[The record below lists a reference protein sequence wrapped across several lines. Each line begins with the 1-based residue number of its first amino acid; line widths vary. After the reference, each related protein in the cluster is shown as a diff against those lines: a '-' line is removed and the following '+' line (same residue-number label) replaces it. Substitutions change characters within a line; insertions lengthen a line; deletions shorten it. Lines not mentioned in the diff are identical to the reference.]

1 MSLEQQ
7 IATLNT
13 NLEKVIAL
21 LSTGVAPTEAPN
33 IPESIKKPKAEPA
46 KAGPKAEPK
55 AEPAK
60 AEPASGVALEDLAD
74 KVKALAA
81 LGGRDAVMAVFAVL
95 KVARLSELS
104 PEQYVS
110 ADLALAKAIN
120 KAKGE

>member
-46 KAGPKAEPK
+46 KAEPK

-81 LGGRDAVMAVFAVL
+81 LGGRDAVMAVFAGL

>member
-46 KAGPKAEPK
+46 KA
-55 AEPAK
+55 EPAK

-81 LGGRDAVMAVFAVL
+81 LGGRDAVMAVFAGL